1 MQAYYEAAFEREQGS
16 TEAEWLQRLPGA
28 AGDHAVTWGEPGRA
42 VVAIGP
48 GRLQLHWEV
57 LPPRQIALIRMPRLR
72 VQYHFDAVAD
82 DDRQR
87 FMKRFDLYIQRG
99 GG

>member
-1 MQAYYEAAFEREQGS
+1 MQAYYESAFEREQGS

-28 AGDHAVTWGEPGRA
+28 AGECAVMPDGPGRA

-48 GRLQLHWEV
+48 GCLQLAWEV
-57 LPPRQIALIRMPRLR
+57 MPPRQIALIRMPRLR
-72 VQYHFDAVAD
+72 VQYRFVSVAD

>member
-1 MQAYYEAAFEREQGS
+1 VQAYYEAAFEREQGS

-28 AGDHAVTWGEPGRA
+28 AGEHALALSSPGRA
-42 VVAIGP
+42 VVTIGS
-48 GRLQLHWEV
+48 GRLCLAWTV
-57 LPPRQIALIRMPRLR
+57 LPPRQIALIRLPR
-72 VQYHFDAVAD
+72 VQVSYRFEGVAD
-82 DDRQR
+82 DVRQR